1 MRQYVNEV
9 RNDREVH
16 EYFSLLIDKSSSSD
30 TYANALEKLGSK
42 LAQFVNPLIE
52 NSKKTVFSCST
63 EDADWLG
70 KGLLENLLIENV
82 SVAVFWNFRTH
93 AGNDQNLVI
102 APIVKSY
109 IEDIGNCDTLIICK
123 SIIYTSC
130 VIRTNITY
138 LINQINPSKIII
150 VSPVLFKSAKESL
163 LNEFDESTSSKFEF
177 IYFAIDDEV
186 TSQGEVVPGIG
197 GNMYNRL
204 GFSDV
209 QNKNKYIPQLV
220 KSRRDNLYR

>member
-1 MRQYVNEV
+1 MRHYINEV

-16 EYFSLLIDKSSSSD
+16 DCFSLLIDKSSSSE
-30 TYANALEKLGSK
+30 TYATALEKLGSK
-42 LAQFVNPLIE
+42 LAEFVNPLIV

-70 KGLLENLLIENV
+70 KGILENLFNKNLRI
-82 SVAVFWNFRTH
+82 AVFWNFRTY
-93 AGNDQNLVI
+93 AGNDKNLVI

-130 VIRTNITY
+130 VVRTNITY
-138 LINQINPSKIII
+138 LINKINPSRIII
-150 VSPVLFKSAKESL
+150 VSPVLFKCAKESL
-163 LNEFDESTSSKFEF
+163 SKEFDVSISSKFEF

-186 TSQGEVVPGIG
+186 NSQGEVIPGIG
-197 GNMYNRL
+197 GNIYNRL
-204 GFSDV
+204 GFSDLES
-209 QNKNKYIPQLV
+209 KNKYIPQLV
-220 KSRRDNLYR
+220 KTRRDKHYG